1 MLDAPEVVEVH
12 GNDAAWKNSLVG
24 VIMATAAMSFAPA
37 AHADSPGLF
46 ERTMTSVATSVAA
59 GAVATGVRNVMN
71 GGINAVT
78 DGARTVMSGGAA
90 PGQAAP
96 GQAAQG
102 VESGRVVTRTLFNS
116 SGANPNPNNAVGVRP
131 TIQAKPTLAQS
142 LGFGA
147 TAVPQSTAEL
157 AEVMVRNDVGTIGST
172 STLRP
177 VMFPVVVTAGTE
189 YSQFDDAAKRAVAVV
204 PPAGPGGQ
212 GLLRDSLA
220 QAKVSGPTAMIYVG
234 AQPNTSGCLIVVHA
248 SQSDYAQRM
257 SQQTGLSPQESMDF
271 AVLHEA
277 AHCAQQGESIA
288 AAMDAQT
295 GRAAQARQ
303 RITFS
308 GLVDVHT
315 ESAIKAGNLAGLNN
329 PETVDKSLRSS
340 ERYADA
346 FAALAM
352 NAQQPLSGQ
361 QWNGIGAWRL
371 RTGGHDTSTF
381 IAWVHDQV
389 QRNPAAREAMKMP
402 GGAGYNAQ
410 AVASFLKPVWK
421 TFEAREAELDQ
432 KRQVAHQSTR
442 PAERVGQV
450 AADRVSLAAQFGIQ
464 PAGQANG
471 IPQRNDP
478 RGYTDED
485 MQQLQSGAPRPR

>member
-1 MLDAPEVVEVH
+1 
-12 GNDAAWKNSLVG
+12 
-24 VIMATAAMSFAPA
+24 MATAAMSFAPA

-46 ERTMTSVATSVAA
+46 ERTMTSVASSVAT

-71 GGINAVT
+71 GG
-78 DGARTVMSGGAA
+78 AA
-90 PGQAAP
+90 PGQAAA
-96 GQAAQG
+96 GQGAQG
-102 VESGRVVTRTLFNS
+102 VESGRVVPRTLFNS
-116 SGANPNPNNAVGVRP
+116 SGANPNNAVGVRS

-147 TAVPQSTAEL
+147 TDVPQSTAEL
-157 AEVMVRNDVGTIGST
+157 AEVMVRNDVGTIAAT

-177 VMFPVVVTAGTE
+177 VMFPVVVTAGNE
-189 YSQFDDAAKRAVAVV
+189 YSQFDDVSKRAVAAV

-212 GLLRDSLA
+212 GLLRDSLV
-220 QAKVSGPTAMIYVG
+220 QAKINGPTAMMYVG
-234 AQPNTSGCLIVVHA
+234 SQPNTSGCLIVVHA

-257 SQQTGLSPQESMDF
+257 SQLTGLSPKEAMDF
-271 AVLHEA
+271 TVLHEA

-288 AAMDAQT
+288 ASMDAQT
-295 GRAAQARQ
+295 GHAAQARQ
-303 RITFS
+303 RITYS

-315 ESAIKAGNLAGLNN
+315 ESAIKAGNFAGLNI
-329 PETVDKSLRSS
+329 PETVDKSVRSS

-371 RTGGHDTSTF
+371 KTGGHDTSSF
-381 IAWVHDQV
+381 IAWVNDQV
-389 QRNPAAREAMKMP
+389 QRNPAAREAMKSS

-421 TFEAREAELDQ
+421 TFEAREVELDQ
-432 KRQVAHQSTR
+432 RRQLANQSSR
-442 PAERVGQV
+442 PTERVGQV
-450 AADRVSLAAQFGIQ
+450 SADRVSLAAQFGIQ
-464 PAGQANG
+464 PAGQPSG
-471 IPQRNDP
+471 IPQRSDL

-485 MQQLQSGAPRPR
+485 MQQLQSGSRRPR